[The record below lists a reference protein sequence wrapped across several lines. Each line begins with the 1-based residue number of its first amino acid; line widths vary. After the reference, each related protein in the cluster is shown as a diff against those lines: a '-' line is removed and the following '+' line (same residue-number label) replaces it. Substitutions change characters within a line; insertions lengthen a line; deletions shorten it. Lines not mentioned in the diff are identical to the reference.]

1 MFAQRS
7 HIHFLLAASLMLVTG
22 CSQAESADKPPALKA
37 LEDQGL
43 TVTQEFK
50 VGGGLRAFAA
60 VAGDRPIAVYITSD
74 GNAIMGTRL
83 NAKGEP
89 MDEADLEKL
98 AAKPVSDKEWSQL
111 QASTWVLDGKKD
123 APRVIYTFSDAN
135 CPYCHRF
142 WEASRPWVDSGKVQL
157 RHILVGIIKEDSPA
171 KAAAILGAP
180 DQTAALV
187 MNEQR
192 YGQGGITPVKSVPA
206 DVSKILDDNLALMM
220 NTGFRGT
227 PGIVVRGPNGV
238 LKKYN
243 GMPQGAQL
251 GEVLG
256 PR

>member
-1 MFAQRS
+1 MSAQRS
-7 HIHFLLAASLMLVTG
+7 RISFLLAASLMLVAG
-22 CSQAESADKPPALKA
+22 CIQAGSADKPPALQA
-37 LEDQGL
+37 LEGQGL
-43 TVTQEFK
+43 TVMQEFK

-60 VAGDRPIAVYITSD
+60 LTGDRPIAVYITGD
-74 GNAIMGTRL
+74 GNAIVGTRL
-83 NAKGEP
+83 NVKGEP

-98 AAKPVSDKEWSQL
+98 AAKPASDKEWSQL

-123 APRVIYTFSDAN
+123 APRVIYTFIDAN

-180 DQTAALV
+180 DPTAALV
-187 MNEQR
+187 MNER
-192 YGQGGITPVKSVPA
+192 RFSQGGITPAKSVPA
-206 DVSKILDDNLALMM
+206 DANQILDDNLALMM

-251 GEVLG
+251 NEVLG